1 MKNEGK
7 NDESVILAMPIQNQN
22 NDLTISSELF
32 SKLTTKN
39 GNTAIEYFKDENTSK
54 TNTAEISSDATLIYN
69 GKYQAM
75 DKNLIDLTD
84 KSGNITLLDSN
95 KNGKYDIVFVKNYE
109 NIVVDSVSSTGKIV
123 DKYSQKV
130 LKLDDTVDFRITKG
144 LEEIS
149 VSDLRNMMYFQLRQV
164 LTKSFTK
171 LKLQTKPLRAK

>member
-1 MKNEGK
+1 
-7 NDESVILAMPIQNQN
+7 
-22 NDLTISSELF
+22 
-32 SKLTTKN
+32 
-39 GNTAIEYFKDENTSK
+39 
-54 TNTAEISSDATLIYN
+54 
-69 GKYQAM
+69 M

-149 VSDLRNMMYFQLRQV
+149 VSDLAEYDVLQLRQV

>member
-1 MKNEGK
+1 
-7 NDESVILAMPIQNQN
+7 
-22 NDLTISSELF
+22 
-32 SKLTTKN
+32 
-39 GNTAIEYFKDENTSK
+39 
-54 TNTAEISSDATLIYN
+54 
-69 GKYQAM
+69 M

-109 NIVVDSVSSTGKIV
+109 NIVVDTVSSTGKIV

-149 VSDLRNMMYFQLRQV
+149 VSDLAEYDVLSVAASLDKELYEVEVTNKTVEGKVTGKDSKGVLINGTKYKVAANYTEFNRHRQ
-164 LTKSFTK
+164 
-171 LKLQTKPLRAK
+171 